1 MLNSLN
7 AVADHWWAFALRGV
21 AAVIFGI
28 LAFIWP
34 GVTLAVLVL
43 LWGVYALVDGVLDLI
58 GAFRTGHDH
67 RWLLIIEG
75 IVGIL
80 AGIAAFAWPGLT
92 ALVLLYIIAAW
103 ALITG
108 VLEIIAAIRLR
119 QVIDNEWFMILS
131 GIASIIFG
139 IVLLVAPGAGA
150 LALIWVIAGYAII
163 FGIIELALA
172 FRLRGFSQQQGGHA
186 VGATA

>member
-1 MLNSLN
+1 MLNTFN
-7 AVADHWWAFALRGV
+7 AVAEHWWAFALRGV

-28 LAFIWP
+28 LAFVWP
-34 GVTLAVLVL
+34 GVTLGALVL
-43 LWGVYALVDGVLDLI
+43 LWGAYALVDGVLDLV
-58 GAFRTGHDH
+58 GAFRTGHNH
-67 RWLLIIEG
+67 RWLLVIEG
-75 IVGIL
+75 IVGIA
-80 AGIAAFAWPGLT
+80 AGIVAFVWPGIT

-139 IVLLVAPGAGA
+139 IILVVAPGTGA
-150 LALIWVIAGYAII
+150 LALIWVIAAYAII

-172 FRLRGFSQQQGGHA
+172 FRLRGFSQQGGHA